1 MLSAANSRLEE
12 KSSMI
17 AKSTAK
23 AYRFQRQ
30 STISLPEF
38 AWMSHV
44 APLPIPHFLD
54 GHHSTSNFRRSLNVG
69 SSASIFIGKEKS
81 GFEDTIQR
89 SA

>member
-17 AKSTAK
+17 SYFVVENGK
-23 AYRFQRQ
+23 
-30 STISLPEF
+30 LPKF